1 VRDAARR
8 FTGSFDLGQRQP
20 SMIEKRPAGRRQL
33 DPVNAANEKL
43 GADLP
48 LQIAQ
53 LPTEGGLCRV
63 QPPLGRH
70 CHAALFGDS
79 DEIA

>member
-1 VRDAARR
+1 
-8 FTGSFDLGQRQP
+8 
-20 SMIEKRPAGRRQL
+20 
-33 DPVNAANEKL
+33 VNAANEKL

-53 LPTEGGLCRV
+53 LPTEGRLSSV
-63 QPPLGRH
+63 QPPLGRQR
-70 CHAALFGDS
+70 HAALFGDS